1 MAKKPFIERLLD
13 DKPIICDGAM
23 GTMLDLY
30 EYPEQPRCIHNILN
44 PDIVERIHREYIEAG
59 AEIIE
64 TNTFD
69 ANRFRLEFY
78 HLQDKIKE
86 INRAGVEIAKSVAGE
101 NVYVAGSIGPTGKLL
116 EPLGKV
122 KIQQVKDVIKE
133 QAEILIEAG
142 VDLIILETFV
152 SLNELDAAIDAV
164 REISDKIPLIA
175 QKTFPEDGAILA
187 TEFPIEVVKHIKEK
201 GVTVVGSNC
210 TVGPQ
215 RMFSI
220 IKAMYQDDVIL
231 SAQPAAGIPTLVD
244 GRSVYHASPE
254 YLATYAK
261 QLVEA
266 GVKIIG
272 ACCGSTPSH
281 IKAIAEAVKDIKLKK
296 SKIDIKVK
304 QEKKENQTSSEG
316 SRVEV
321 ISRREGSSNF
331 AKNIGRK
338 FLTTVELDIPRG
350 LDMSSVI
357 EGARYLKDNDID
369 AVNITDGARARF
381 RMDPVAISHL
391 VQSEVGIETIT
402 HIACR
407 DRNLIGLQG
416 LLLGAWALGIKNILA
431 ITGDPTKIGDFP
443 NATTVL
449 DVDSIGLIRILKN
462 MNHGLDAV
470 GNVIGEPTDFLIA
483 CAVNPTAENLDYE
496 ISRLEKKVEAGAQIA
511 FTQPLYEIK
520 TLELFIKRIE
530 HLKIPVMLGILPL
543 RSYKHAEFLHNEVP
557 GINIPDWVREKLFLA
572 RDDAGK
578 VGVEISAQFLKEA
591 KPLVQGVYLLPP
603 FKKYHLAV
611 EILQKI

>member
-1 MAKKPFIERLLD
+1 MKRSFLERLQD
-13 DKPIICDGAM
+13 DRPIICDGAM

-30 EYPEQPRCIHNILN
+30 EYHEQPRCIHNILN
-44 PDIVERIHREYIEAG
+44 PDIVARIHREYIEAG

-78 HLQDKIKE
+78 HLQDKLKE
-86 INRAGVEIAKSVAGE
+86 INKSGVEIAKSVAGE

-116 EPLGKV
+116 EPLGKI
-122 KIQQVKDVIKE
+122 KIQQVKDVFKE
-133 QAEILIEAG
+133 QVEILISSG

-152 SLNELDAAIDAV
+152 SLNELDAAIEAV
-164 REISDKIPLIA
+164 KEISNEIPIIA

-187 TEFPIEVVKHIKEK
+187 TDFPIEVVKHIKEK

-281 IKAIAEAVKDIKLKK
+281 IKAIANAVSHLKLKRAK
-296 SKIDIKVK
+296 INIKTKESDSEKAQYINELKTQEIISEDRISEFSKK
-304 QEKKENQTSSEG
+304 
-316 SRVEV
+316 
-321 ISRREGSSNF
+321 
-331 AKNIGRK
+331 IGKK

-357 EGARYLKDNDID
+357 EGAKYLKQNGID

-391 VQSEVGIETIT
+391 VQTKAEIETIT

-431 ITGDPTKIGDFP
+431 ITGDPAKIGDFP
-443 NATTVL
+443 HATTVL
-449 DVDSIGLIRILKN
+449 DVDSIGLIKILKN
-462 MNHGLDAV
+462 MNHGLDAM
-470 GNVIGEPTDFLIA
+470 GNTINEPTNFLIA
-483 CAVNPTAENLDYE
+483 CATNPTSQNLDYE
-496 ISRLEKKVEAGAQIA
+496 ISRLEQKVEAGAQIV
-511 FTQPLYEIK
+511 FTQPLYEMK
-520 TLELFIKRIE
+520 TLELFMKKIE

-578 VGVEISAQFLKEA
+578 IGIEISAQFLKEA
-591 KPLVQGVYLLPP
+591 KSLVQGVYLLPP
-603 FKKYHLAV
+603 FKKYHIAI

>member
-1 MAKKPFIERLLD
+1 MKKPFIERLLD
-13 DKPIICDGAM
+13 DRPIICDGAM

-44 PDIVERIHREYIEAG
+44 PDIVARIHREYIEAG

-78 HLQDKIKE
+78 HLQSKIKE
-86 INRAGVEIAKSVAGE
+86 INEAGVEIAKSVAGE

-122 KIQQVKDVIKE
+122 KVQEVKDVIKE

-152 SLNELDAAIDAV
+152 SLHELDAAIDAV

-175 QKTFPEDGAILA
+175 QKTFPEDGTILA
-187 TEFPIEVVKHIKEK
+187 TDFPIEVVKHIKEK

-220 IKAMYQDDVIL
+220 IKTMYQDDVIL

-281 IKAIAEAVKDIKLKK
+281 IKAIAEAVKDIRLIKTKTE
-296 SKIDIKVK
+296 IKVK
-304 QEKKENQTSSEG
+304 SEKKGNQPLSEDSQTRVIV
-316 SRVEV
+316 SRE
-321 ISRREGSSNF
+321 RSSNF
-331 AKNIGRK
+331 AKNVGKK

-350 LDMSSVI
+350 LDIGSVI
-357 EGARYLKDNDID
+357 EGSRYLKNNGID

-416 LLLGAWALGIKNILA
+416 LLLGAWTLGIKNILA
-431 ITGDPTKIGDFP
+431 ITGDPAKIGDFP

-470 GNVIGEPTDFLIA
+470 GNSIGEPTNFLIA
-483 CAVNPTAENLDYE
+483 CAVNPTIGNLDYE

-511 FTQPLYEIK
+511 FTQPMYEIK

-530 HLKIPVMLGILPL
+530 HLKIPIMLGILPL

-572 RDDAGK
+572 HDDAGK
-578 VGVEISAQFLKEA
+578 VGIEISAQFLKEA
-591 KPLVQGVYLLPP
+591 KPLVQGAYLLPP

>member
-1 MAKKPFIERLLD
+1 MKKPFLERLLD
-13 DKPIICDGAM
+13 DRPIICDGAM

-30 EYPEQPRCIHNILN
+30 EYPEQPRCIHNLLN
-44 PDIVERIHREYIEAG
+44 PDIVARIHREYIEAG

-86 INRAGVEIAKSVAGE
+86 INRAGVEIAKSVAGDD
-101 NVYVAGSIGPTGKLL
+101 VYVAGSIGPTGKLI
-116 EPLGKV
+116 EPLGKI

-133 QAEILIEAG
+133 QAEILISEG

-152 SLNELDAAIDAV
+152 SLNELDAAIEAV
-164 REISDKIPLIA
+164 KEISDKIPLIA

-187 TEFPIEVVKHIKEK
+187 TDFPIEVVKHIKGK

-220 IKAMYQDDVIL
+220 IKSMYQDDVIL

-281 IKAIAEAVKDIKLKK
+281 IRAIANAVKDLRLKK
-296 SKIDIKVK
+296 PKIEIKVK
-304 QEKKENQTSSEG
+304 EQGQIETQQERG
-316 SRVEV
+316 SKAEV
-321 ISRREGSSNF
+321 VVLEAESSNF
-331 AKNIGRK
+331 AKKIGKK

-350 LDMSSVI
+350 LDISSVI
-357 EGARYLKDNDID
+357 EGAKYLKENGID

-391 VQSEVGIETIT
+391 VQTKTGIETIT
-402 HIACR
+402 HITCR

-416 LLLGAWALGIKNILA
+416 LLLGAWALGVKNILA

-443 NATTVL
+443 QATTVG
-449 DVDSIGLIRILKN
+449 DVDSIGLIKILRN

-470 GNVIGEPTDFLIA
+470 GNTIGEPTHFLIA
-483 CAVNPTAENLDYE
+483 CATNPTAQNLDYE
-496 ISRLEKKVEAGAQIA
+496 ISR
-511 FTQPLYEIK
+511 
-520 TLELFIKRIE
+520 
-530 HLKIPVMLGILPL
+530 
-543 RSYKHAEFLHNEVP
+543 
-557 GINIPDWVREKLFLA
+557 
-572 RDDAGK
+572 
-578 VGVEISAQFLKEA
+578 
-591 KPLVQGVYLLPP
+591 
-603 FKKYHLAV
+603 
-611 EILQKI
+611 

>member
-1 MAKKPFIERLLD
+1 MKRSFLERLQD
-13 DKPIICDGAM
+13 DRPIICDGAM

-30 EYPEQPRCIHNILN
+30 EYHEQPRCIHNILN
-44 PDIVERIHREYIEAG
+44 PDIVARIHREYIEAG

-86 INRAGVEIAKSVAGE
+86 INKSGVEIAKSVAGE

-116 EPLGKV
+116 EPLGKI
-122 KIQQVKDVIKE
+122 KIQQVKDVFKE
-133 QAEILIEAG
+133 QAEILISSG

-152 SLNELDAAIDAV
+152 SLNELDAAIEAV
-164 REISDKIPLIA
+164 KEISNEIPIIA

-187 TEFPIEVVKHIKEK
+187 TDFPIEVVKHIKEK

-281 IKAIAEAVKDIKLKK
+281 IKAIANAVSHLKLKRAK
-296 SKIDIKVK
+296 INIKTKESDSEKAQYINELKTQEIISEDRISEFSKK
-304 QEKKENQTSSEG
+304 
-316 SRVEV
+316 
-321 ISRREGSSNF
+321 
-331 AKNIGRK
+331 IGKK

-357 EGARYLKDNDID
+357 EGAKYLKQNGID

-391 VQSEVGIETIT
+391 VQTKAEIETIT

-431 ITGDPTKIGDFP
+431 ITGDPAKIGDFP
-443 NATTVL
+443 HATTVL
-449 DVDSIGLIRILKN
+449 DVDSIGLIKILKN
-462 MNHGLDAV
+462 MNHGLDAM
-470 GNVIGEPTDFLIA
+470 GNTINEPTNFLIA
-483 CAVNPTAENLDYE
+483 CATNPTSQNLDYE
-496 ISRLEKKVEAGAQIA
+496 ISRLEQKVEAGAQIV
-511 FTQPLYEIK
+511 FTQPLYEMK
-520 TLELFIKRIE
+520 TLELFMKKIE

-578 VGVEISAQFLKEA
+578 IGIEISAQFLKEA
-591 KPLVQGVYLLPP
+591 KSLVQGVYLLPP
-603 FKKYHLAV
+603 FKKYHIAI

>member
-1 MAKKPFIERLLD
+1 MKKPFLERLLD
-13 DKPIICDGAM
+13 DRPIICDGAM

-30 EYPEQPRCIHNILN
+30 EYHEQPRCIHNLLN
-44 PDIVERIHREYIEAG
+44 PDIVARIHREYIEAG

-86 INRAGVEIAKSVAGE
+86 INKAGVEIAKSVAGDD
-101 NVYVAGSIGPTGKLL
+101 VYVAGSIGPTGKLL
-116 EPLGKV
+116 EPLGKI
-122 KIQQVKDVIKE
+122 KTQQIKDVIKE
-133 QAEILIEAG
+133 QAEILISAG

-152 SLNELDAAIDAV
+152 SLNELDAAIEAV
-164 REISDKIPLIA
+164 KEVSDEIPLIA

-187 TEFPIEVVKHIKEK
+187 TDFPIEVVKHIKEK

-220 IKAMYQDDVIL
+220 IKSMYQDDVIL

-281 IKAIAEAVKDIKLKK
+281 IKAIANAVKDLRLKRPEVNIRIKEQ
-296 SKIDIKVK
+296 K
-304 QEKKENQTSSEG
+304 QEKIEPSKESK
-316 SRVEV
+316 VE
-321 ISRREGSSNF
+321 IITTEDKKSNF
-331 AKNIGRK
+331 AKNIGKK

-357 EGARYLKDNDID
+357 EGAKYLKENGID

-391 VQSEVGIETIT
+391 VETKVGIETIT

-443 NATTVL
+443 HATTVA
-449 DVDSIGLIRILKN
+449 DVDSIGLIKILKN

-470 GNVIGEPTDFLIA
+470 GNTIGEPTNFLIA
-483 CAVNPTAENLDYE
+483 CAANPTAQNLDYE
-496 ISRLEKKVEAGAQIA
+496 ISRLEKKVEAGAQIV
-511 FTQPLYEIK
+511 FTQPLYEMR
-520 TLELFIKRIE
+520 TLELFIKKIE
-530 HLKIPVMLGILPL
+530 HLKIPIMLGILPL

-557 GINIPDWVREKLFLA
+557 GINIPDWVREKLYLA
-572 RDDAGK
+572 HDDAGK

-591 KPLVQGVYLLPP
+591 KHLVQGAYLLPP
-603 FKKYHLAV
+603 FKKYHIAV

>member
-1 MAKKPFIERLLD
+1 MKKPFLERLLD
-13 DKPIICDGAM
+13 DRPIICDGAM

-30 EYPEQPRCIHNILN
+30 EYPEQPRCIHNLLN
-44 PDIVERIHREYIEAG
+44 PDIVARIHREYIEAG

-86 INRAGVEIAKSVAGE
+86 INKAGVEIAKSVAGDD
-101 NVYVAGSIGPTGKLL
+101 VYVAGSIGPTGKLL
-116 EPLGKV
+116 EPLGKIKV
-122 KIQQVKDVIKE
+122 QQIKDVIKE
-133 QAEILIEAG
+133 QAEILISAG

-152 SLNELDAAIDAV
+152 SLNELDAAIEAV
-164 REISDKIPLIA
+164 KELSDEIPLIA

-187 TEFPIEVVKHIKEK
+187 TDFPIEVVKHIKGK

-281 IKAIAEAVKDIKLKK
+281 IKAIANAVKDLKLKRPEINIRIK
-296 SKIDIKVK
+296 EQRQGKTETPKESK
-304 QEKKENQTSSEG
+304 
-316 SRVEV
+316 VEV
-321 ISRREGSSNF
+321 ITAEDKKSNF
-331 AKNIGRK
+331 AKNIGKK
-338 FLTTVELDIPRG
+338 FLATVELDIPRG
-350 LDMSSVI
+350 LDMSSVV
-357 EGARYLKDNDID
+357 EGAKYLKENGID

-391 VQSEVGIETIT
+391 VETQVGIETIT

-443 NATTVL
+443 DATTVS
-449 DVDSIGLIRILKN
+449 DVDSIGLIKILKN

-470 GNVIGEPTDFLIA
+470 GNTIGEPTNFLIA
-483 CAVNPTAENLDYE
+483 CAANPTAQNLDYE
-496 ISRLEKKVEAGAQIA
+496 ISRLEKKIEAGAQIV
-511 FTQPLYEIK
+511 FTQPLYEMK
-520 TLELFIKRIE
+520 TLELFIRKIE
-530 HLKIPVMLGILPL
+530 HIKIPIMLGILPL

-591 KPLVQGVYLLPP
+591 KHLVQGVYLLPP
-603 FKKYHLAV
+603 FKKYHIAV

>member
-1 MAKKPFIERLLD
+1 
-13 DKPIICDGAM
+13 
-23 GTMLDLY
+23 MLDLY
-30 EYPEQPRCIHNILN
+30 EYHEQPRCIHNLLN
-44 PDIVERIHREYIEAG
+44 PDIVARIHREYIEAG

-86 INRAGVEIAKSVAGE
+86 INKAGVEIAKSVAGDD
-101 NVYVAGSIGPTGKLL
+101 VYVAGSIGPTGKLL
-116 EPLGKV
+116 EPLGKI
-122 KIQQVKDVIKE
+122 KTQQIKDVIKE
-133 QAEILIEAG
+133 QAEILISAG

-152 SLNELDAAIDAV
+152 SLNELDAAIEAV
-164 REISDKIPLIA
+164 KEVSDKIPLIA

-187 TEFPIEVVKHIKEK
+187 TDFPIEVVKHIKEK

-220 IKAMYQDDVIL
+220 IKSMYQDDVIL

-281 IKAIAEAVKDIKLKK
+281 IKAIANAVKDLRLKRPEVNIRIKEQKHEKIEPPKESKVEIITAEDKK
-296 SKIDIKVK
+296 
-304 QEKKENQTSSEG
+304 
-316 SRVEV
+316 
-321 ISRREGSSNF
+321 SNF
-331 AKNIGRK
+331 AKNIGKK

-357 EGARYLKDNDID
+357 EGAKYLKENGID

-391 VQSEVGIETIT
+391 VETKVGIETIT

-443 NATTVL
+443 HATTVA
-449 DVDSIGLIRILKN
+449 DVDSIGLIKILKN

-470 GNVIGEPTDFLIA
+470 GNTIGEPTNFLIA
-483 CAVNPTAENLDYE
+483 CAANPTAQNLDYE
-496 ISRLEKKVEAGAQIA
+496 ISRLEKKVEAGAQIV
-511 FTQPLYEIK
+511 FTQPLYEMR
-520 TLELFIKRIE
+520 TLELFIKKIE
-530 HLKIPVMLGILPL
+530 HLKIPIMLGILPL

-557 GINIPDWVREKLFLA
+557 GINIPDWVREKLYLA
-572 RDDAGK
+572 HDDAGK

-591 KPLVQGVYLLPP
+591 KHLVQGAYLLPP
-603 FKKYHLAV
+603 FKKYHIAV

>member
-1 MAKKPFIERLLD
+1 L
-13 DKPIICDGAM
+13 
-23 GTMLDLY
+23 
-30 EYPEQPRCIHNILN
+30 LN
-44 PDIVERIHREYIEAG
+44 PDIVARIHREYIEAG

-86 INRAGVEIAKSVAGE
+86 INKAGVEIAKSVAGDD
-101 NVYVAGSIGPTGKLL
+101 VYVAGSIGPTGKLL
-116 EPLGKV
+116 EPLGKI
-122 KIQQVKDVIKE
+122 KTQQIKDVIKE
-133 QAEILIEAG
+133 QAEILISAG

-152 SLNELDAAIDAV
+152 SLNELDAAIEAV
-164 REISDKIPLIA
+164 KEVSDKIPLIA

-187 TEFPIEVVKHIKEK
+187 TDFPIEVVKHIKEK

-220 IKAMYQDDVIL
+220 IKSMYQDDVIL

-281 IKAIAEAVKDIKLKK
+281 IKAIANAVKDLRLKRPEVNIRIKEQKHEKIEPPKESKVEIITAEDKK
-296 SKIDIKVK
+296 
-304 QEKKENQTSSEG
+304 
-316 SRVEV
+316 
-321 ISRREGSSNF
+321 SNF
-331 AKNIGRK
+331 AKNIGKK

-357 EGARYLKDNDID
+357 EGAKYLKENGID

-391 VQSEVGIETIT
+391 VETKVGIETIT

-443 NATTVL
+443 HATTVA
-449 DVDSIGLIRILKN
+449 DVDSIGLIKILKN

-470 GNVIGEPTDFLIA
+470 GNTIGEPTNFLIA
-483 CAVNPTAENLDYE
+483 CAANPTAQNLDYE
-496 ISRLEKKVEAGAQIA
+496 ISRLEKKVEAGAQIV
-511 FTQPLYEIK
+511 FTQPLYEMR
-520 TLELFIKRIE
+520 TLELFIKKIE
-530 HLKIPVMLGILPL
+530 HLKIPIMLGILPL

-557 GINIPDWVREKLFLA
+557 GINIPDWVREKLYLA
-572 RDDAGK
+572 HDDAGK

-591 KPLVQGVYLLPP
+591 KHLVQGAYLLPP
-603 FKKYHLAV
+603 FKKYHIAV

>member
-1 MAKKPFIERLLD
+1 MKKPFLERLLD
-13 DKPIICDGAM
+13 DRPIICDGAM

-30 EYPEQPRCIHNILN
+30 EYPEQPRCIHNLLN
-44 PDIVERIHREYIEAG
+44 PDIVARIHREYIEAG

-86 INRAGVEIAKSVAGE
+86 INRAGVEIAKSVAGDD
-101 NVYVAGSIGPTGKLL
+101 VYVAGSIGPTGKLI
-116 EPLGKV
+116 EPLGKI

-133 QAEILIEAG
+133 QAEILISEG

-152 SLNELDAAIDAV
+152 SLNELDAAIEAV
-164 REISDKIPLIA
+164 KEISDKIPLIA

-187 TEFPIEVVKHIKEK
+187 TDFPIEVVKHIKGK

-220 IKAMYQDDVIL
+220 IKSMYQDDVIL

-281 IKAIAEAVKDIKLKK
+281 IRAIANAVKDLRLKK
-296 SKIDIKVK
+296 PKIEIKVK
-304 QEKKENQTSSEG
+304 EQGQVETQQERG
-316 SRVEV
+316 SKAEV
-321 ISRREGSSNF
+321 VVLEAESSNF
-331 AKNIGRK
+331 AKKIGKK

-350 LDMSSVI
+350 LDISSVI
-357 EGARYLKDNDID
+357 EGAKYLKENGID

-391 VQSEVGIETIT
+391 VQTKTGIETIT
-402 HIACR
+402 HITCR

-416 LLLGAWALGIKNILA
+416 LLLGAWALGVKNILA

-443 NATTVL
+443 QATTVG
-449 DVDSIGLIRILKN
+449 DVDSIGLIKILRN

-470 GNVIGEPTDFLIA
+470 GNTIGEPTHFLIA
-483 CAVNPTAENLDYE
+483 CAANPTAQNLDYE
-496 ISRLEKKVEAGAQIA
+496 ISRLEKKVEAGAQIV
-511 FTQPLYEIK
+511 FTQPLYEIQ
-520 TLELFIKRIE
+520 TLELFIKKIE
-530 HLKIPVMLGILPL
+530 HLKIPVMLGVLPL

-557 GINIPDWVREKLFLA
+557 GINIPAWVREKLFLA

-578 VGVEISAQFLKEA
+578 VGIEIASQFLKEA

-603 FKKYHLAV
+603 FKKYHIAI

>member
-1 MAKKPFIERLLD
+1 MKKPFLERLLD
-13 DKPIICDGAM
+13 DRPIICDGAM

-30 EYPEQPRCIHNILN
+30 EYHEQPRCIHNLLN
-44 PDIVERIHREYIEAG
+44 PDIVARIHREYIEAG

-86 INRAGVEIAKSVAGE
+86 INKAGVEIAKSVAGDD
-101 NVYVAGSIGPTGKLL
+101 VYVAGSIGPTGKLL
-116 EPLGKV
+116 EPLGKI
-122 KIQQVKDVIKE
+122 KTQQIKDVIKE
-133 QAEILIEAG
+133 QAEILISAG

-152 SLNELDAAIDAV
+152 SLNELDAAIEAV
-164 REISDKIPLIA
+164 KEVSDEIPLIA

-187 TEFPIEVVKHIKEK
+187 TDFPIEVVKHIKEK

-220 IKAMYQDDVIL
+220 IKSMYQDDVIL

-281 IKAIAEAVKDIKLKK
+281 IKAIADAVKDLRLKRPEVNIK
-296 SKIDIKVK
+296 IKEQK
-304 QEKKENQTSSEG
+304 QEKIEPSKEPK
-316 SRVEV
+316 VE
-321 ISRREGSSNF
+321 IITTEDKKSNF
-331 AKNIGRK
+331 AKNIGKK

-357 EGARYLKDNDID
+357 EGAKYLKENGID

-391 VQSEVGIETIT
+391 VETQVGIETIT

-443 NATTVL
+443 HATTVA
-449 DVDSIGLIRILKN
+449 DVDSIGLIKILKN

-470 GNVIGEPTDFLIA
+470 GNTIGEPTNFLIA
-483 CAVNPTAENLDYE
+483 CAANPTAQNLDYE
-496 ISRLEKKVEAGAQIA
+496 ISRLEKKVEAGAQIV
-511 FTQPLYEIK
+511 FTQPLYEMR
-520 TLELFIKRIE
+520 TLELFIKKIE
-530 HLKIPVMLGILPL
+530 HLKIPIMLGILPL

-557 GINIPDWVREKLFLA
+557 GINIPEWVREKLYLA
-572 RDDAGK
+572 HDDAGK

-591 KPLVQGVYLLPP
+591 KHLVQGAYLLPP
-603 FKKYHLAV
+603 FKKYHIAV

>member
-1 MAKKPFIERLLD
+1 MKKPFLERLLD
-13 DKPIICDGAM
+13 DRPIICDGAM

-30 EYPEQPRCIHNILN
+30 EYPEQPRCIHNLLN
-44 PDIVERIHREYIEAG
+44 PDIVARIHREYIEAG

-86 INRAGVEIAKSVAGE
+86 INRAGVEIAKSVAGDD
-101 NVYVAGSIGPTGKLL
+101 VYVAGSIGPTGKLI
-116 EPLGKV
+116 EPLGKI

-133 QAEILIEAG
+133 QAEILISEG

-152 SLNELDAAIDAV
+152 SLNELDAAIEAV
-164 REISDKIPLIA
+164 KEISDKIPLIA

-187 TEFPIEVVKHIKEK
+187 TDFPIEVVKHIKGK

-220 IKAMYQDDVIL
+220 IKSMYQDDVIL

-281 IKAIAEAVKDIKLKK
+281 IRAIANAVKDLRLKK
-296 SKIDIKVK
+296 PKIEIKVK
-304 QEKKENQTSSEG
+304 EQAQVETQQERG
-316 SRVEV
+316 SKAEV
-321 ISRREGSSNF
+321 VVLEAESSNF
-331 AKNIGRK
+331 AKKIGKK

-350 LDMSSVI
+350 LDISSVI
-357 EGARYLKDNDID
+357 EGAKYLKENDID

-391 VQSEVGIETIT
+391 VQTKTGIETIT
-402 HIACR
+402 HITCR

-416 LLLGAWALGIKNILA
+416 LLLGAWALGVKNILA

-443 NATTVL
+443 QATTVG
-449 DVDSIGLIRILKN
+449 DVDSIGLIKILRN

-470 GNVIGEPTDFLIA
+470 GNTIGEPTHFLIA
-483 CAVNPTAENLDYE
+483 CAANPTAQNLDYE
-496 ISRLEKKVEAGAQIA
+496 ISRLEKKVEAGAQIV
-511 FTQPLYEIK
+511 FTQPLYEIQ
-520 TLELFIKRIE
+520 TLELFIKKIE
-530 HLKIPVMLGILPL
+530 HLKIPVMLGVLPL

-557 GINIPDWVREKLFLA
+557 GINIPAWVREKLFLA

-578 VGVEISAQFLKEA
+578 VGIEIASQFLKEA

-603 FKKYHLAV
+603 FKKYHIAI

>member
-1 MAKKPFIERLLD
+1 MKKPFLERLLED
-13 DKPIICDGAM
+13 RPIICDGAM

-30 EYPEQPRCIHNILN
+30 EYPEQPRCIHNLLN
-44 PDIVERIHREYIEAG
+44 PDIVARIHREYIEAG

-78 HLQDKIKE
+78 HLQDKIEE
-86 INRAGVEIAKSVAGE
+86 INKAGVEIAKSVAGDD
-101 NVYVAGSIGPTGKLL
+101 VYVAGSIGPTGKLL

-122 KIQQVKDVIKE
+122 KFQQIKDVIKE
-133 QAEILIEAG
+133 QAEILISAG

-152 SLNELDAAIDAV
+152 SLNELDAAIEAV
-164 REISDKIPLIA
+164 KEISDEIPLIA

-187 TEFPIEVVKHIKEK
+187 TDFPIEVVKHIKEK

-220 IKAMYQDDVIL
+220 IKSMYRDDIIL

-281 IKAIAEAVKDIKLKK
+281 IRAIANAVKDLKFKRPEINIKLKEQK
-296 SKIDIKVK
+296 REETKSTESKI
-304 QEKKENQTSSEG
+304 
-316 SRVEV
+316 EV
-321 ISRREGSSNF
+321 IAPEDKKSNF
-331 AKNIGRK
+331 AKNIGKK

-357 EGARYLKDNDID
+357 EGARYLKENGID

-381 RMDPVAISHL
+381 RMDPVAISNL
-391 VQSEVGIETIT
+391 VQTKAKIEAIT

-443 NATTVL
+443 QATTVS
-449 DVDSIGLIRILKN
+449 DVDSIGLIKILKN

-470 GNVIGEPTDFLIA
+470 GNTIGEPTNFLIA
-483 CAVNPTAENLDYE
+483 CAANPTVQNLDYE
-496 ISRLEKKVEAGAQIA
+496 ISRLEKKVEAGAQIV
-511 FTQPLYEIK
+511 FTQPLYEMK
-520 TLELFIKRIE
+520 TLELFVKKIE
-530 HLKIPVMLGILPL
+530 HLKIPIMLGILPL

-572 RDDAGK
+572 HDDAGK
-578 VGVEISAQFLKEA
+578 VGIEISAQFLKEA
-591 KPLVQGVYLLPP
+591 KPLIQGVYLLPP
-603 FKKYHLAV
+603 FKKYHIAV

>member
-1 MAKKPFIERLLD
+1 MKKPFLERLLD
-13 DKPIICDGAM
+13 DRPIICDGAM

-44 PDIVERIHREYIEAG
+44 PDIVARIHREYIEAG

-122 KIQQVKDVIKE
+122 KFQQVKDVIKE

-152 SLNELDAAIDAV
+152 SLNELDAAIEAV
-164 REISDKIPLIA
+164 KEVSDKIPLIA

-187 TEFPIEVVKHIKEK
+187 TDFPIEVVRHIKEK

-281 IKAIAEAVKDIKLKK
+281 IKAIASAVKDLKLKK
-296 SKIDIKVK
+296 AQIEIKI
-304 QEKKENQTSSEG
+304 KKEEKQTQTNSTSDERI
-316 SRVEV
+316 SVV
-321 ISRREGSSNF
+321 IEDKSSNF
-331 AKNIGRK
+331 AKKIGKK

-357 EGARYLKDNDID
+357 EGARYLKENGID

-381 RMDPVAISHL
+381 RMDPVTISHL
-391 VQSEVGIETIT
+391 VQSSVGIETIT

-462 MNHGLDAV
+462 MNHGFDAV
-470 GNVIGEPTDFLIA
+470 GNTIGEPTHFLIA
-483 CAVNPTAENLDYE
+483 CAVNPTAQNLDYE
-496 ISRLEKKVEAGAQIA
+496 VSRLEKKVEAGAQIV
-511 FTQPLYEIK
+511 FTQPLYEMK
-520 TLELFIKRIE
+520 TLELFIKKIE

-591 KPLVQGVYLLPP
+591 KHLVSGAYLLPP

>member
-1 MAKKPFIERLLD
+1 MKKPFLERLLD
-13 DKPIICDGAM
+13 DRPIICDGAM

-30 EYPEQPRCIHNILN
+30 EYPEQPRCIHNLLN
-44 PDIVERIHREYIEAG
+44 PDIVARIHREYIEAG

-86 INRAGVEIAKSVAGE
+86 INRAGVEIAKSVAGDD
-101 NVYVAGSIGPTGKLL
+101 VYVAGSIGPTGKLI
-116 EPLGKV
+116 EPLGKI

-133 QAEILIEAG
+133 QAEILISEG

-152 SLNELDAAIDAV
+152 SLNELDAAIEAV
-164 REISDKIPLIA
+164 KEISDKIPLIA

-187 TEFPIEVVKHIKEK
+187 TDFPIEVVKHIKGK

-220 IKAMYQDDVIL
+220 IKSMYQDDVIL

-281 IKAIAEAVKDIKLKK
+281 IRAIANAVKDLRLKK
-296 SKIDIKVK
+296 PKIEIKVK
-304 QEKKENQTSSEG
+304 EQAQVETQQERG
-316 SRVEV
+316 SKAEV
-321 ISRREGSSNF
+321 VVLEAESSNF
-331 AKNIGRK
+331 AKKIGKK

-350 LDMSSVI
+350 LDISSVI
-357 EGARYLKDNDID
+357 EGAKYLKENGID

-391 VQSEVGIETIT
+391 VQTKTGIETIT
-402 HIACR
+402 HITCR

-416 LLLGAWALGIKNILA
+416 LLLGAWALGVKNILA

-443 NATTVL
+443 QATTVG
-449 DVDSIGLIRILKN
+449 DVDSIGLIKILRN

-470 GNVIGEPTDFLIA
+470 GNTIGEPTHFLIA
-483 CAVNPTAENLDYE
+483 CAANPTAQNLDYE
-496 ISRLEKKVEAGAQIA
+496 ISRLEKKVEAGAQIV
-511 FTQPLYEIK
+511 FTQPLYEIQ
-520 TLELFIKRIE
+520 TLELFIKKIE
-530 HLKIPVMLGILPL
+530 HLKIPVMLGVLPL

-557 GINIPDWVREKLFLA
+557 GINIPAWVREKLFLA

-578 VGVEISAQFLKEA
+578 VGIEIASQFLKEA

-603 FKKYHLAV
+603 FKKYHIAI

>member
-44 PDIVERIHREYIEAG
+44 PDIVARIHREYIEVG

-122 KIQQVKDVIKE
+122 KAQQIKDVIKE

-187 TEFPIEVVKHIKEK
+187 TDFPIEVVRHIKEK

-281 IKAIAEAVKDIKLKK
+281 IKAIAEAVKDIRLKK
-296 SKIDIKVK
+296 SKIQIEVK
-304 QEKKENQTSSEG
+304 QKKESQSSSES
-316 SRVEV
+316 SRAE
-321 ISRREGSSNF
+321 IILSGGRKSNF
-331 AKNIGRK
+331 AKSIGKK

-350 LDMSSVI
+350 LDISSVI
-357 EGARYLKDNDID
+357 EGAKYLKDNGID

-391 VQSEVGIETIT
+391 IQSEVGIETIT

-431 ITGDPTKIGDFP
+431 ITGDPAKIGDFP

-530 HLKIPVMLGILPL
+530 HLKIQVMLGILPL

>member
-1 MAKKPFIERLLD
+1 MKKPFLERLLD
-13 DKPIICDGAM
+13 DRPIICDGAM

-30 EYPEQPRCIHNILN
+30 EYHEQPRCIHNLLN
-44 PDIVERIHREYIEAG
+44 PDIVARIHREYIEAG

-86 INRAGVEIAKSVAGE
+86 INKAGVEIAKSVAGDD
-101 NVYVAGSIGPTGKLL
+101 VYVAGSIGPTGKLL
-116 EPLGKV
+116 EPLGKI
-122 KIQQVKDVIKE
+122 KTQQIKDVIKE
-133 QAEILIEAG
+133 QAEILISAG

-152 SLNELDAAIDAV
+152 SLNELDAAIEAV
-164 REISDKIPLIA
+164 KEVSDKIPLIA

-187 TEFPIEVVKHIKEK
+187 TDFPIEIVKHIKEK

-220 IKAMYQDDVIL
+220 IKSMYQDDVIL

-281 IKAIAEAVKDIKLKK
+281 IKAIANAVKDLRLKRPEVNIRIKEQKHEKIEPPKESKVEIITAEDKK
-296 SKIDIKVK
+296 
-304 QEKKENQTSSEG
+304 
-316 SRVEV
+316 
-321 ISRREGSSNF
+321 SNF
-331 AKNIGRK
+331 AKNIGKK

-357 EGARYLKDNDID
+357 EGAKYLKENGID

-391 VQSEVGIETIT
+391 VETKVGIETIT

-443 NATTVL
+443 HATTVA
-449 DVDSIGLIRILKN
+449 DVDSIGLIKILKN

-470 GNVIGEPTDFLIA
+470 GNTIGEPTNFLIA
-483 CAVNPTAENLDYE
+483 CAANPTAQNLDYE
-496 ISRLEKKVEAGAQIA
+496 ISRLEKKVEAGAQIV
-511 FTQPLYEIK
+511 FTQPLYEMR
-520 TLELFIKRIE
+520 TLELFIKKIE
-530 HLKIPVMLGILPL
+530 HLKIPIMLGILPL

-557 GINIPDWVREKLFLA
+557 GINIPDWVREKLYLA
-572 RDDAGK
+572 HDDAGK

-591 KPLVQGVYLLPP
+591 KHLVQGAYLLPP
-603 FKKYHLAV
+603 FKKYHIAV

>member
-1 MAKKPFIERLLD
+1 MKKPFLERLLD
-13 DKPIICDGAM
+13 DRPIICDGAM

-44 PDIVERIHREYIEAG
+44 PDIVARIHREYIEAG

-122 KIQQVKDVIKE
+122 KFQQVKDVIKE

-152 SLNELDAAIDAV
+152 SLNELDAAIEAV
-164 REISDKIPLIA
+164 KEVSDKIPLIA

-187 TEFPIEVVKHIKEK
+187 TDFPIEVVRHIKGK

-281 IKAIAEAVKDIKLKK
+281 IKAIASAVKDLKLKK
-296 SKIDIKVK
+296 GQSEIKI
-304 QEKKENQTSSEG
+304 KKEEKQTQINSTSDERI
-316 SRVEV
+316 SVV
-321 ISRREGSSNF
+321 IEDKSSNF
-331 AKNIGRK
+331 AKKIGKK

-357 EGARYLKDNDID
+357 EGARYLKENGID

-381 RMDPVAISHL
+381 RMDPVTISHL
-391 VQSEVGIETIT
+391 VQSSVGIETIT

-470 GNVIGEPTDFLIA
+470 GNTIGEPTHFLIA
-483 CAVNPTAENLDYE
+483 CAVNPTAQNLDYE
-496 ISRLEKKVEAGAQIA
+496 VSRLEKKVEAGAQIV
-511 FTQPLYEIK
+511 FTQPLYEMK
-520 TLELFIKRIE
+520 TLELFIKKIE

-591 KPLVQGVYLLPP
+591 RHLVSGAYLLPP

>member
-1 MAKKPFIERLLD
+1 MKKPFIERLRD
-13 DKPIICDGAM
+13 EKPIICDGAM

-30 EYPEQPRCIHNILN
+30 EYHEQPRCIHNILN
-44 PDIVERIHREYIEAG
+44 PDIVARIHREYIEAG

-78 HLQDKIKE
+78 HLQNKIKE
-86 INRAGVEIAKSVAGE
+86 INKAGVEIAKSVAGE
-101 NVYVAGSIGPTGKLL
+101 NVYIAGSIGPTGKLL

-122 KIQQVKDVIKE
+122 KVQQVKDVIKE
-133 QAEILIEAG
+133 QAEILIEEG

-152 SLNELDAAIDAV
+152 SLNELDAAIEAV
-164 REISDKIPLIA
+164 KEISDEIPIIA

-187 TEFPIEVVKHIKEK
+187 TDFPIEVVKHIKEK

-220 IKAMYQDDVIL
+220 IKTMYQDDVIL

-272 ACCGSTPSH
+272 ACCGSTPLH
-281 IKAIAEAVKDIKLKK
+281 IKAIAEAVKDISLKK
-296 SKIDIKVK
+296 SKINIKVK
-304 QEKKENQTSSEG
+304 SEKKENQPSSEITQ
-316 SRVEV
+316 VEV
-321 ISRREGSSNF
+321 ISREERSSNF
-331 AKNIGRK
+331 AKNIGKK

-350 LDMSSVI
+350 LDMSSVL
-357 EGARYLKDNDID
+357 EGARYLKDNGID

-391 VQSEVGIETIT
+391 VQSQVRIETIT

-431 ITGDPTKIGDFP
+431 ITGDPAKIGDFP

-462 MNHGLDAV
+462 MNHGFDAV
-470 GNVIGEPTDFLIA
+470 GNTIGERTDFLIA
-483 CAVNPTAENLDYE
+483 CAANPTAENLDYE
-496 ISRLEKKVEAGAQIA
+496 IFRLEKKVEAGAQIV
-511 FTQPLYEIK
+511 FTQPLYELK
-520 TLELFIKRIE
+520 TLELFIKKIE

-572 RDDAGK
+572 RDDAEK
-578 VGVEISAQFLKEA
+578 VGLEISAQFLKEA
-591 KPLVQGVYLLPP
+591 KPLVQGAYLLPP

-611 EILQKI
+611 EVLQKI

>member
-1 MAKKPFIERLLD
+1 MKKPFIERLLD
-13 DKPIICDGAM
+13 DRPIICDGAM

-30 EYPEQPRCIHNILN
+30 EYPEQPRCIHNLLN
-44 PDIVERIHREYIEAG
+44 PDIVARIHREYIEAG

-86 INRAGVEIAKSVAGE
+86 INKAGVEIAKSVAGE

-122 KIQQVKDVIKE
+122 KVQQVKDAIKE

-164 REISDKIPLIA
+164 REISDTIPLIA

-187 TEFPIEVVKHIKEK
+187 TDFPIEVVKHIKEK

-220 IKAMYQDDVIL
+220 IKTMYQDDVIL

-281 IKAIAEAVKDIKLKK
+281 IKAIAEAVKDIRLKK
-296 SKIDIKVK
+296 SKINIKVK
-304 QEKKENQTSSEG
+304 TERKEDQPSSKI
-316 SRVEV
+316 SQVEV
-321 ISRREGSSNF
+321 ISREDKSSNF
-331 AKNIGRK
+331 AKNIGKK

-350 LDMSSVI
+350 LDMSSVL
-357 EGARYLKDNDID
+357 EGAKYLKDNGID

-391 VQSEVGIETIT
+391 VQSQVGIETIT

-431 ITGDPTKIGDFP
+431 ITGDPAKIGDFP

-449 DVDSIGLIRILKN
+449 DVDSIGLIKILKN
-462 MNHGLDAV
+462 MNYGLDAV
-470 GNVIGEPTDFLIA
+470 GNMIGERTDFLIA
-483 CAVNPTAENLDYE
+483 CAANPTAENLDYE
-496 ISRLEKKVEAGAQIA
+496 TSRLEKKVEAGAQIV
-511 FTQPLYEIK
+511 FTQPLYELK

-591 KPLVQGVYLLPP
+591 KSLVQGAYLLPP

>member
-1 MAKKPFIERLLD
+1 MKKPFLERLLD
-13 DKPIICDGAM
+13 DRPIICDGAM

-44 PDIVERIHREYIEAG
+44 PDIVARIHREYIEAG

-122 KIQQVKDVIKE
+122 KFQQVKDVIKE

-152 SLNELDAAIDAV
+152 SLNELDAAIEAV
-164 REISDKIPLIA
+164 KEVSDKIPLIA

-187 TEFPIEVVKHIKEK
+187 TDFPIEVVKHIKEK

-281 IKAIAEAVKDIKLKK
+281 IKAIASAVKDLRLKRTQVE
-296 SKIDIKVK
+296 IKVK
-304 QEKKENQTSSEG
+304 KEEKKHSIPPYEEPAKVA
-316 SRVEV
+316 VEDK
-321 ISRREGSSNF
+321 SSNF
-331 AKNIGRK
+331 AKKIGRK

-357 EGARYLKDNDID
+357 EGAKYLKENGID

-381 RMDPVAISHL
+381 RMDPVTISHL
-391 VQSEVGIETIT
+391 VQSSVGIETIT

-431 ITGDPTKIGDFP
+431 ITGDPAKIGDFP

-470 GNVIGEPTDFLIA
+470 GNTIGEPTHFLIA
-483 CAVNPTAENLDYE
+483 CAVNPTAQNLDYE
-496 ISRLEKKVEAGAQIA
+496 VSRLEKKVEAGAQIV
-511 FTQPLYEIK
+511 FTQPLYEMK
-520 TLELFIKRIE
+520 TLELFIKKIE

-578 VGVEISAQFLKEA
+578 VGVEISAQFLREA
-591 KPLVQGVYLLPP
+591 KHLVQGAYLLPP

>member
-1 MAKKPFIERLLD
+1 MKKPFLERLLD
-13 DKPIICDGAM
+13 DRPIICDGAM

-30 EYPEQPRCIHNILN
+30 EYPEQPRCIHNLLN
-44 PDIVERIHREYIEAG
+44 PDIVARIHREYIEAG

-86 INRAGVEIAKSVAGE
+86 INRAGVEIAKSVAGDD
-101 NVYVAGSIGPTGKLL
+101 VYVAGSIGPTGKLI
-116 EPLGKV
+116 EPLGKI

-133 QAEILIEAG
+133 QAEILISEG

-152 SLNELDAAIDAV
+152 SLNELDAAIEAV
-164 REISDKIPLIA
+164 KEISDKIPLIA

-187 TEFPIEVVKHIKEK
+187 TDFPIEVVKHIKGK

-220 IKAMYQDDVIL
+220 IKSMYQDDVIL

-281 IKAIAEAVKDIKLKK
+281 IRAIANAVKDLRLKK
-296 SKIDIKVK
+296 PKIEIKVK
-304 QEKKENQTSSEG
+304 EQGQVETQQERG
-316 SRVEV
+316 SKAEV
-321 ISRREGSSNF
+321 VVLEAESSNF
-331 AKNIGRK
+331 AKKIGKK

-350 LDMSSVI
+350 LDISSVI
-357 EGARYLKDNDID
+357 EGAKYLKENDID

-391 VQSEVGIETIT
+391 VQTKTGIETIT
-402 HIACR
+402 HITCR

-416 LLLGAWALGIKNILA
+416 LLLGAWALGVKNILA

-443 NATTVL
+443 QATTVG
-449 DVDSIGLIRILKN
+449 DVDSIGLIKILRN

-470 GNVIGEPTDFLIA
+470 GNTIGEPTHFLIA
-483 CAVNPTAENLDYE
+483 CAANPTAQNLDYE
-496 ISRLEKKVEAGAQIA
+496 ISRLEKKVEAGAQIV
-511 FTQPLYEIK
+511 FTQPLYEIQ
-520 TLELFIKRIE
+520 TLELFIKKIE
-530 HLKIPVMLGILPL
+530 HLKIPVMLGVLPL

-557 GINIPDWVREKLFLA
+557 GINIPAWVREKLFLA

-578 VGVEISAQFLKEA
+578 VGIEIASQFLKEA

-603 FKKYHLAV
+603 FKKYHIAI

>member
-44 PDIVERIHREYIEAG
+44 PDIVARIHREYIEAG

-122 KIQQVKDVIKE
+122 KAQQIKDVIKE

-152 SLNELDAAIDAV
+152 SLSELDAAIDAV
-164 REISDKIPLIA
+164 REISDKILLIA

-187 TEFPIEVVKHIKEK
+187 TDFPIEVVRHIKEK

-281 IKAIAEAVKDIKLKK
+281 IKAIAEAVKDIRLKK
-296 SKIDIKVK
+296 SKIQIEVK
-304 QEKKENQTSSEG
+304 QKKESQSSSES
-316 SRVEV
+316 SRAE
-321 ISRREGSSNF
+321 IILSGGRKSNF
-331 AKNIGRK
+331 AKSIGKK

-350 LDMSSVI
+350 LDISSVI
-357 EGARYLKDNDID
+357 EGAKYLKDNGID

-391 VQSEVGIETIT
+391 IQSEVGIETIT

-431 ITGDPTKIGDFP
+431 ITGDPAKIGDFP

-530 HLKIPVMLGILPL
+530 HLKIQVMLGILPL

>member
-1 MAKKPFIERLLD
+1 MKRSFLERLQD
-13 DKPIICDGAM
+13 DRPIICDGAM

-30 EYPEQPRCIHNILN
+30 EYHEQPRCIHNILN
-44 PDIVERIHREYIEAG
+44 PDIVARIHREYIEAG

-86 INRAGVEIAKSVAGE
+86 INKSGVEIAKSVAGE

-116 EPLGKV
+116 EPLGKI
-122 KIQQVKDVIKE
+122 KIQQVKDVFKE
-133 QAEILIEAG
+133 QAEILISSG

-152 SLNELDAAIDAV
+152 SLNELDAAIEAV
-164 REISDKIPLIA
+164 KEISNEIPIIA

-187 TEFPIEVVKHIKEK
+187 TDFPIEVVKHIKEK

-281 IKAIAEAVKDIKLKK
+281 IKAIANAVSHLKLKRAK
-296 SKIDIKVK
+296 INIKIKESDSEKAQYINELKAQEIISEDRISEFSKK
-304 QEKKENQTSSEG
+304 
-316 SRVEV
+316 
-321 ISRREGSSNF
+321 
-331 AKNIGRK
+331 IGKK

-357 EGARYLKDNDID
+357 EGAKYLKQNGID

-391 VQSEVGIETIT
+391 VQTKAEIETIT

-431 ITGDPTKIGDFP
+431 ITGDPAKIGDFP
-443 NATTVL
+443 HATTVL
-449 DVDSIGLIRILKN
+449 DVDSIGLIKILKN
-462 MNHGLDAV
+462 MNHGLDAM
-470 GNVIGEPTDFLIA
+470 GNTINEPTNFLIA
-483 CAVNPTAENLDYE
+483 CATNPTSQNLDYE
-496 ISRLEKKVEAGAQIA
+496 ISRLEQKVEAGAQIV
-511 FTQPLYEIK
+511 FTQPLYEMK
-520 TLELFIKRIE
+520 TLELFMKKIE

-578 VGVEISAQFLKEA
+578 IGIEISAQFLKEA
-591 KPLVQGVYLLPP
+591 KSLVQGVYLLPP
-603 FKKYHLAV
+603 FKKYHIAI

>member
-1 MAKKPFIERLLD
+1 MKKPFLERLLD
-13 DKPIICDGAM
+13 DRPIICDGAM

-30 EYPEQPRCIHNILN
+30 EYHEQPRCIHNLLN
-44 PDIVERIHREYIEAG
+44 PDIVARIHREYIEAG

-86 INRAGVEIAKSVAGE
+86 INKAGVEIAKSVAGDD
-101 NVYVAGSIGPTGKLL
+101 VYVAGSIGPTGKLL
-116 EPLGKV
+116 EPLGKI
-122 KIQQVKDVIKE
+122 KTQQIKDVIKE
-133 QAEILIEAG
+133 QAEILISAG

-152 SLNELDAAIDAV
+152 SLNELDAAIEAV
-164 REISDKIPLIA
+164 KEVSDKIPLIA

-187 TEFPIEVVKHIKEK
+187 TDFPIEVVKHIKEK

-220 IKAMYQDDVIL
+220 IKSMYQDDVIL

-281 IKAIAEAVKDIKLKK
+281 IKVIANAVKDLRLKRPEVNIRIKEQKHEKIEPPKESKVEIITAEDKK
-296 SKIDIKVK
+296 
-304 QEKKENQTSSEG
+304 
-316 SRVEV
+316 
-321 ISRREGSSNF
+321 SNF
-331 AKNIGRK
+331 AKNIGKK

-357 EGARYLKDNDID
+357 EGAKYLKENGID

-391 VQSEVGIETIT
+391 VETKVGIETIT

-443 NATTVL
+443 HATTVA
-449 DVDSIGLIRILKN
+449 DVDSIGLIKILKN

-470 GNVIGEPTDFLIA
+470 GNTIGEPTNFLIA
-483 CAVNPTAENLDYE
+483 CAANPTAQNLDYE
-496 ISRLEKKVEAGAQIA
+496 ISRLEKKVEAGAQIV
-511 FTQPLYEIK
+511 FTQPLYEMR
-520 TLELFIKRIE
+520 TLELFIKKIE
-530 HLKIPVMLGILPL
+530 HLKIPIMLGILPL

-557 GINIPDWVREKLFLA
+557 GINIPDWVREKLYLA
-572 RDDAGK
+572 HDDAGK

-591 KPLVQGVYLLPP
+591 KHLVQGAYLLPP
-603 FKKYHLAV
+603 FKKYHIAV

>member
-1 MAKKPFIERLLD
+1 MKKPFLERLLED
-13 DKPIICDGAM
+13 RPIICDGAM

-30 EYPEQPRCIHNILN
+30 EYPEQPRCIHNLLN
-44 PDIVERIHREYIEAG
+44 PDIVARIHREYIEAG

-78 HLQDKIKE
+78 HLQDKIEE
-86 INRAGVEIAKSVAGE
+86 INKAGVEIAKSVAGDD
-101 NVYVAGSIGPTGKLL
+101 VYVAGSIGPTGKLL

-122 KIQQVKDVIKE
+122 KFQQIKDVIKE
-133 QAEILIEAG
+133 QAEILISAG

-152 SLNELDAAIDAV
+152 SLNELDAAIEAV
-164 REISDKIPLIA
+164 KEISDEIPLIA

-187 TEFPIEVVKHIKEK
+187 TDFPIEVVKHIKEK

-220 IKAMYQDDVIL
+220 IKSMYRDDIIL

-281 IKAIAEAVKDIKLKK
+281 IRAIANVVKDLKFKRPEINIKLKEQK
-296 SKIDIKVK
+296 REETKSTESKI
-304 QEKKENQTSSEG
+304 
-316 SRVEV
+316 EV
-321 ISRREGSSNF
+321 IAPEDKKSNF
-331 AKNIGRK
+331 AKNIGKK

-357 EGARYLKDNDID
+357 EGARYLKENGID

-381 RMDPVAISHL
+381 RMDPVAISNL
-391 VQSEVGIETIT
+391 VQTKAKIETIT

-443 NATTVL
+443 QATTVS
-449 DVDSIGLIRILKN
+449 DVDSIGLIKILKN

-470 GNVIGEPTDFLIA
+470 GNTIGEPTNFLIA
-483 CAVNPTAENLDYE
+483 CAANPTVQNLDYE
-496 ISRLEKKVEAGAQIA
+496 ISRLEKKVEAGAQIV
-511 FTQPLYEIK
+511 FTQPLYEMK
-520 TLELFIKRIE
+520 TLELFVKKIE
-530 HLKIPVMLGILPL
+530 HLKIPIMLGILPL

-572 RDDAGK
+572 HDDAGK
-578 VGVEISAQFLKEA
+578 VGIEISAQFLKEA
-591 KPLVQGVYLLPP
+591 KPLIQGVYLLPP
-603 FKKYHLAV
+603 FKKYHIAV

>member
-1 MAKKPFIERLLD
+1 L
-13 DKPIICDGAM
+13 G
-23 GTMLDLY
+23 
-30 EYPEQPRCIHNILN
+30 
-44 PDIVERIHREYIEAG
+44 
-59 AEIIE
+59 
-64 TNTFD
+64 
-69 ANRFRLEFY
+69 
-78 HLQDKIKE
+78 KIK
-86 INRAGVEIAKSVAGE
+86 
-101 NVYVAGSIGPTGKLL
+101 T
-116 EPLGKV
+116 
-122 KIQQVKDVIKE
+122 QQIKDVIKE
-133 QAEILIEAG
+133 QAEILISAG

-152 SLNELDAAIDAV
+152 SLNELDAAIEAV
-164 REISDKIPLIA
+164 KEVSDKIPLIA

-187 TEFPIEVVKHIKEK
+187 TDFPIEVVKHIKEK

-220 IKAMYQDDVIL
+220 IKSMYQDDVIL

-281 IKAIAEAVKDIKLKK
+281 IKAIANAVKDLRLKRPEVNIRIKEQKHEKIEPPKESKVEIITAEDKK
-296 SKIDIKVK
+296 
-304 QEKKENQTSSEG
+304 
-316 SRVEV
+316 
-321 ISRREGSSNF
+321 SNF
-331 AKNIGRK
+331 AKNIGKK

-357 EGARYLKDNDID
+357 EGAKYLKENGID

-391 VQSEVGIETIT
+391 VETKVGIETIT

-443 NATTVL
+443 HATTVA
-449 DVDSIGLIRILKN
+449 DVDSIGLIKILKN

-470 GNVIGEPTDFLIA
+470 GNTIGEPTNFLIA
-483 CAVNPTAENLDYE
+483 CAANPTAQNLDYE
-496 ISRLEKKVEAGAQIA
+496 ISRLEKKVEAGAQIV
-511 FTQPLYEIK
+511 FTQPLYEMR
-520 TLELFIKRIE
+520 TLELFIKKIE
-530 HLKIPVMLGILPL
+530 HLKIPIMLGILPL

-557 GINIPDWVREKLFLA
+557 GINIPDWVREKLYLA
-572 RDDAGK
+572 HDDAGK

-591 KPLVQGVYLLPP
+591 KHLVQGAYLLPP
-603 FKKYHLAV
+603 FKKYHIAV

>member
-1 MAKKPFIERLLD
+1 
-13 DKPIICDGAM
+13 M

-30 EYPEQPRCIHNILN
+30 EYHEQPRCIHNLLN
-44 PDIVERIHREYIEAG
+44 PDIVARIHREYIEAG

-86 INRAGVEIAKSVAGE
+86 INKAGVEIAKSVAGDD
-101 NVYVAGSIGPTGKLL
+101 VYVAGSIGPTGKLL
-116 EPLGKV
+116 EPLGKI
-122 KIQQVKDVIKE
+122 KTQQIKDVIKE
-133 QAEILIEAG
+133 QAEILISAG

-152 SLNELDAAIDAV
+152 SLNELDAAIEAV
-164 REISDKIPLIA
+164 KEVSDKIPLIA

-187 TEFPIEVVKHIKEK
+187 TDFPIEVVKHIKEK

-220 IKAMYQDDVIL
+220 IKSMYQDDVIL

-281 IKAIAEAVKDIKLKK
+281 IKAIANAVKDLRLKRPEVNIRIKEQKHEKIEPPKESKVEIITAEDKK
-296 SKIDIKVK
+296 
-304 QEKKENQTSSEG
+304 
-316 SRVEV
+316 
-321 ISRREGSSNF
+321 SNF
-331 AKNIGRK
+331 AKNIGKK

-357 EGARYLKDNDID
+357 EGAKYLKENGID

-391 VQSEVGIETIT
+391 VETKVGIETIT

-443 NATTVL
+443 HATTVA
-449 DVDSIGLIRILKN
+449 DVDSIGLIKILKN

-470 GNVIGEPTDFLIA
+470 GNTIGEPTNFLIA
-483 CAVNPTAENLDYE
+483 CAANPTAQNLDYE
-496 ISRLEKKVEAGAQIA
+496 ISRLEKKVEAGAQIV
-511 FTQPLYEIK
+511 FTQPLYEMR
-520 TLELFIKRIE
+520 TLELFIKKIE
-530 HLKIPVMLGILPL
+530 HLKIPIMLGILPL

-557 GINIPDWVREKLFLA
+557 GINIPDWVREKLYLA
-572 RDDAGK
+572 HDDAGK

-591 KPLVQGVYLLPP
+591 KHLVQGAYLLPP
-603 FKKYHLAV
+603 FKKYHIAV

>member
-1 MAKKPFIERLLD
+1 MKKPFLERLLD
-13 DKPIICDGAM
+13 DRPIICDGAM

-30 EYPEQPRCIHNILN
+30 EYPEQPRCIHNLLN
-44 PDIVERIHREYIEAG
+44 PDIVARIHREYIEAG

-86 INRAGVEIAKSVAGE
+86 INRAGVEIAKSVAGDD
-101 NVYVAGSIGPTGKLL
+101 VYVAGSIGPTGKLI
-116 EPLGKV
+116 EPLGKI

-133 QAEILIEAG
+133 QAEILISEG

-152 SLNELDAAIDAV
+152 SLNELDAAIEAV
-164 REISDKIPLIA
+164 KEISDKIPLIA

-187 TEFPIEVVKHIKEK
+187 TDFPIEVVKHIKGK

-220 IKAMYQDDVIL
+220 IKSMYQDDVIL

-281 IKAIAEAVKDIKLKK
+281 IRAIANAVKDLRLKK
-296 SKIDIKVK
+296 PKIEIKVK
-304 QEKKENQTSSEG
+304 EQGQIETQQERG
-316 SRVEV
+316 SKAEV
-321 ISRREGSSNF
+321 VVLEAESSNF
-331 AKNIGRK
+331 AKKIGKK

-350 LDMSSVI
+350 LDISSVI
-357 EGARYLKDNDID
+357 EGAKYLKENGID

-391 VQSEVGIETIT
+391 VQTKTGIETIT
-402 HIACR
+402 HITCR

-416 LLLGAWALGIKNILA
+416 LLLGAWALGVKNILA

-443 NATTVL
+443 QATTVG
-449 DVDSIGLIRILKN
+449 DVDSIGLIKILRN

-470 GNVIGEPTDFLIA
+470 GNTIGEPTHFLIA
-483 CAVNPTAENLDYE
+483 CAANPTAQNLDYE
-496 ISRLEKKVEAGAQIA
+496 ISRLEKKVEAGAQIV
-511 FTQPLYEIK
+511 FTQPLYEIQ
-520 TLELFIKRIE
+520 TLELFIKKIE
-530 HLKIPVMLGILPL
+530 HLKIPVMLGVLPL

-557 GINIPDWVREKLFLA
+557 GINIPAWVREKLFLA

-578 VGVEISAQFLKEA
+578 VGIEIASQFLKEA

-603 FKKYHLAV
+603 FKKYHIAI

>member
-1 MAKKPFIERLLD
+1 
-13 DKPIICDGAM
+13 M

-30 EYPEQPRCIHNILN
+30 EYHEQPRCIHNLLN
-44 PDIVERIHREYIEAG
+44 PDIVARIHREYIEAG

-86 INRAGVEIAKSVAGE
+86 INKAGVEIAKSVAGDD
-101 NVYVAGSIGPTGKLL
+101 VYVAGSIGPTGKLL
-116 EPLGKV
+116 EPLGKI
-122 KIQQVKDVIKE
+122 KTQQIKDVIKE
-133 QAEILIEAG
+133 QAEILISAG

-152 SLNELDAAIDAV
+152 SLNELDAAIEAV
-164 REISDKIPLIA
+164 KEVSDKIPLIA

-187 TEFPIEVVKHIKEK
+187 TDFPIEIVKHIKEK

-220 IKAMYQDDVIL
+220 IKSMYQDDVIL

-281 IKAIAEAVKDIKLKK
+281 IKAIANAVKDLRLKRPEVNIRIKEQKHEKIEPPKESKVEIITAEDKK
-296 SKIDIKVK
+296 
-304 QEKKENQTSSEG
+304 
-316 SRVEV
+316 
-321 ISRREGSSNF
+321 SNF
-331 AKNIGRK
+331 AKNIGKK

-357 EGARYLKDNDID
+357 EGAKYLKENGID

-391 VQSEVGIETIT
+391 VETKVGIETIT

-443 NATTVL
+443 HATTVA
-449 DVDSIGLIRILKN
+449 DVDSIGLIKILKN

-470 GNVIGEPTDFLIA
+470 GNTIGEPTNFLIA
-483 CAVNPTAENLDYE
+483 CAANPTAQNLDYE
-496 ISRLEKKVEAGAQIA
+496 ISRLEKKVEAGAQIV
-511 FTQPLYEIK
+511 FTQPLYEMR
-520 TLELFIKRIE
+520 TLELFIKKIE
-530 HLKIPVMLGILPL
+530 HLKIPIMLGILPL

-557 GINIPDWVREKLFLA
+557 GINIPDWVREKLYLA
-572 RDDAGK
+572 HDDAGK

-591 KPLVQGVYLLPP
+591 KHLVQGAYLLPP
-603 FKKYHLAV
+603 FKKYHIAV

>member
-1 MAKKPFIERLLD
+1 MKKPFLERLLD
-13 DKPIICDGAM
+13 DRPIICDGAM

-30 EYPEQPRCIHNILN
+30 EYPEQPRCIHNLLN
-44 PDIVERIHREYIEAG
+44 PDIVARIHREYIEAG

-86 INRAGVEIAKSVAGE
+86 INRDGVEIAKSVAGDD
-101 NVYVAGSIGPTGKLL
+101 VYVAGSIGPTGKLI
-116 EPLGKV
+116 EPLGKI

-133 QAEILIEAG
+133 QAEILISEG

-152 SLNELDAAIDAV
+152 SLNELDAAIEAV
-164 REISDKIPLIA
+164 KEISDKIPLIA

-187 TEFPIEVVKHIKEK
+187 TDFPIEVVKHIKGK

-220 IKAMYQDDVIL
+220 IKSMYQDDVIL

-281 IKAIAEAVKDIKLKK
+281 IRAIANAVKDLRLKK
-296 SKIDIKVK
+296 PKIEIKVK
-304 QEKKENQTSSEG
+304 EQGQIETQQERG
-316 SRVEV
+316 SKAEV
-321 ISRREGSSNF
+321 VVLEAESSNF
-331 AKNIGRK
+331 AKKIGKK

-350 LDMSSVI
+350 LDISSVI
-357 EGARYLKDNDID
+357 EGAKYLKENDID

-391 VQSEVGIETIT
+391 VQTKTGIETIT
-402 HIACR
+402 HITCR

-416 LLLGAWALGIKNILA
+416 LLLGAWALGVKNILA

-443 NATTVL
+443 QATTVG
-449 DVDSIGLIRILKN
+449 DVDSIGLIKILRN

-470 GNVIGEPTDFLIA
+470 GNTIGEPTHFLIA
-483 CAVNPTAENLDYE
+483 CAANPTAQNLDYE
-496 ISRLEKKVEAGAQIA
+496 ISRLEKKVEAGAQIV
-511 FTQPLYEIK
+511 FTQPLYEIQ
-520 TLELFIKRIE
+520 TLELFIKKIE
-530 HLKIPVMLGILPL
+530 HLKIPVMLGVLPL

-557 GINIPDWVREKLFLA
+557 GINIPAWVREKLFLA

-578 VGVEISAQFLKEA
+578 VGIEIASQFLKEA

-603 FKKYHLAV
+603 FKKYHIAI

>member
-1 MAKKPFIERLLD
+1 MKKPFLERLLD
-13 DKPIICDGAM
+13 DRPIICDGAM

-30 EYPEQPRCIHNILN
+30 EYPEQPRCIHNLLN
-44 PDIVERIHREYIEAG
+44 PDIVARIHREYIEAG

-86 INRAGVEIAKSVAGE
+86 INRAGVEVAKSVAGDD
-101 NVYVAGSIGPTGKLL
+101 VYVAGSIGPTGKLI
-116 EPLGKV
+116 EPLGKI

-133 QAEILIEAG
+133 QAEILISEG

-152 SLNELDAAIDAV
+152 SLNELDAAIEAV
-164 REISDKIPLIA
+164 KEISDKIPLIA

-187 TEFPIEVVKHIKEK
+187 TDFPIEVVKHIKGK

-220 IKAMYQDDVIL
+220 IKSMYQDDVIL

-281 IKAIAEAVKDIKLKK
+281 IRAIANAVKDLRLKK
-296 SKIDIKVK
+296 PKIEIKVK
-304 QEKKENQTSSEG
+304 EQGQIETQQERG
-316 SRVEV
+316 SKAEV
-321 ISRREGSSNF
+321 VVLEAESSNF
-331 AKNIGRK
+331 AKKIGKK

-350 LDMSSVI
+350 LDISSVI
-357 EGARYLKDNDID
+357 EGAKYLKENGID

-391 VQSEVGIETIT
+391 VQTKTGIETIT
-402 HIACR
+402 HITCR

-416 LLLGAWALGIKNILA
+416 LLLGAWALGVKNILA

-443 NATTVL
+443 QATTVG
-449 DVDSIGLIRILKN
+449 DVDSIGLIKILRN

-470 GNVIGEPTDFLIA
+470 GNTIGEPTHFLIA
-483 CAVNPTAENLDYE
+483 CAANPTAQNLDYE
-496 ISRLEKKVEAGAQIA
+496 ISRLEKKVEAGAQIV
-511 FTQPLYEIK
+511 FTQPLYEIQ
-520 TLELFIKRIE
+520 TLELFIKKIE
-530 HLKIPVMLGILPL
+530 HLKIPVMLGVLPL

-557 GINIPDWVREKLFLA
+557 GINIPAWVREKLFLA

-578 VGVEISAQFLKEA
+578 VGIEIASQFLKEA

-603 FKKYHLAV
+603 FKKYHIAI

>member
-1 MAKKPFIERLLD
+1 MKKPFIERLLD
-13 DKPIICDGAM
+13 DRPIICDGAM

-30 EYPEQPRCIHNILN
+30 EYPEQPRCIHNLLN
-44 PDIVERIHREYIEAG
+44 PDIVARIHREYIEAG

-86 INRAGVEIAKSVAGE
+86 INKAGVEIAKSVAGE

-122 KIQQVKDVIKE
+122 KVQQVKDVIKE

-164 REISDKIPLIA
+164 REISDTIPLIA

-187 TEFPIEVVKHIKEK
+187 TDFPIEVVKHIKEK

-281 IKAIAEAVKDIKLKK
+281 IKAIAEAVKDIRLKK
-296 SKIDIKVK
+296 SKIDVKVK
-304 QEKKENQTSSEG
+304 SEKKENQPSSETLQ
-316 SRVEV
+316 VEV
-321 ISRREGSSNF
+321 ISRGDRSSNF
-331 AKNIGRK
+331 AKNIGKK

-350 LDMSSVI
+350 LDMSSVL
-357 EGARYLKDNDID
+357 EGAKYLKDNGID

-381 RMDPVAISHL
+381 RMDPVAISYL
-391 VQSEVGIETIT
+391 VQSQVGIETIT

-431 ITGDPTKIGDFP
+431 ITGDPAKIGDFP

-462 MNHGLDAV
+462 MNDGLDAV
-470 GNVIGEPTDFLIA
+470 GNTIGEPTDFLIA
-483 CAVNPTAENLDYE
+483 CAANPTAENLDYE
-496 ISRLEKKVEAGAQIA
+496 ISRLEKKVEAGAQIV
-511 FTQPLYEIK
+511 FTQPLYELK
-520 TLELFIKRIE
+520 TLELFIKRIK

-578 VGVEISAQFLKEA
+578 IGVEISAQFLKEA
-591 KPLVQGVYLLPP
+591 KPLVQGAYLLPP

>member
-1 MAKKPFIERLLD
+1 MKKSFLERLLD
-13 DKPIICDGAM
+13 DRPIICDGAM

-30 EYPEQPRCIHNILN
+30 EYPEQPRCIHNLLN
-44 PDIVERIHREYIEAG
+44 PDIVARIHREYIEAG

-86 INRAGVEIAKSVAGE
+86 INRAGVEIAKSVASE
-101 NVYVAGSIGPTGKLL
+101 SVYIAGSIGPTGKLI

-122 KIQQVKDVIKE
+122 KIQQVKDAIKE
-133 QAEILIEAG
+133 QAEILISAG

-152 SLNELDAAIDAV
+152 SLNELDAAIEAV
-164 REISDKIPLIA
+164 KEISDKIPLIA

-187 TEFPIEVVKHIKEK
+187 TDFPIEVVKHIKEK

-220 IKAMYQDDVIL
+220 IKSMYQDDVIL

-281 IKAIAEAVKDIKLKK
+281 IKAIANAVKDLKLKK
-296 SKIDIKVK
+296 AKVEVKVK
-304 QEKKENQTSSEG
+304 EQRQIETQSENESK
-316 SRVEV
+316 VE
-321 ISRREGSSNF
+321 IITPGDKSSNF
-331 AKNIGRK
+331 SKKIGKK

-350 LDMSSVI
+350 LDISSVI
-357 EGARYLKDNDID
+357 EAAEYLKENGID

-391 VQSEVGIETIT
+391 IQTKIGIETIT

-443 NATTVL
+443 QATTVT
-449 DVDSIGLIRILKN
+449 DVDSIGLIKVLKN
-462 MNHGLDAV
+462 MNHGLDAM
-470 GNVIGEPTDFLIA
+470 GNTIGEPTHFLIA
-483 CAVNPTAENLDYE
+483 CAANPTAQNLDYE
-496 ISRLEKKVEAGAQIA
+496 ISRLEKKVESGAQIV
-511 FTQPLYEIK
+511 FTQPLYEMQ
-520 TLELFIKRIE
+520 TLELFIKKIE

-572 RDDAGK
+572 HDDAGK
-578 VGVEISAQFLKEA
+578 VGIKISAQFLKEA
-591 KPLVQGVYLLPP
+591 KPLVHGAYLLPP
-603 FKKYHLAV
+603 FKKYHIAI

>member
-1 MAKKPFIERLLD
+1 MKKPFLERLLD
-13 DKPIICDGAM
+13 DRPIICDGAM

-44 PDIVERIHREYIEAG
+44 PDIVARIHREYIEAG

-122 KIQQVKDVIKE
+122 KFQQVKDVIKE

-152 SLNELDAAIDAV
+152 SLNELDAAIEAV
-164 REISDKIPLIA
+164 KEVSDKIPLIA

-187 TEFPIEVVKHIKEK
+187 TDFPIEVVRHIKEK

-281 IKAIAEAVKDIKLKK
+281 IKAIASAVKDLKLKK
-296 SKIDIKVK
+296 AQIEIKI
-304 QEKKENQTSSEG
+304 KKEEKQTQTNSTSDERI
-316 SRVEV
+316 SVV
-321 ISRREGSSNF
+321 IEDKSSNF
-331 AKNIGRK
+331 AKKIGKK

-357 EGARYLKDNDID
+357 EGARYLKENGID

-381 RMDPVAISHL
+381 RMDPVTISHL
-391 VQSEVGIETIT
+391 VQSSVGIETIT

-462 MNHGLDAV
+462 MNQGLDAV
-470 GNVIGEPTDFLIA
+470 GNTIGEPTHFLIA
-483 CAVNPTAENLDYE
+483 CAVNPTAQNLDYE
-496 ISRLEKKVEAGAQIA
+496 VSRLEKKVEAGAQIV
-511 FTQPLYEIK
+511 FTQPLYEMK
-520 TLELFIKRIE
+520 TLELFIKKIE

-591 KPLVQGVYLLPP
+591 KHLVSGAYLLPP